1 MPSGRRRTTNSH
13 RGNIMPISRRTLL
26 TTLAATPF
34 ASLLSRPAFAAY
46 PDKPIRLIV
55 PFAAGGNADLVAR
68 IVAEGMSPSLGQ
80 AIVVESRAGAGGSI
94 GAAMVATSPPDGYI
108 LLTGSNGPLTVNPF
122 VQAKLNYD
130 PLKDFVAIGLANL
143 APHAIVLHNS
153 VQAKSVAELVAL
165 PKKQQITLGTSGVGS
180 ASHLTLAR
188 FNAATG
194 ANIVHVPYRGGGA
207 LIPDVLAGTVS
218 GAMTEVS
225 TLLEHHNQGKV
236 RILAVAWSR
245 RPAKTPDVPT
255 MIEQGV
261 KDFTAAS
268 YVGVLAPA
276 KTPPEAVAL
285 LEKALIKALADKGTQ
300 DKFLASG
307 AELVPAELQTSKGFT
322 DYIKKDYE
330 NSKEAAKIAGL
341 KPE

>member
-1 MPSGRRRTTNSH
+1 MSL
-13 RGNIMPISRRTLL
+13 SRRTLL
-26 TTLAATPF
+26 ATLAATPF

-55 PFAAGGNADLVAR
+55 PFAAGGNADLV
-68 IVAEGMSPSLGQ
+68 VY
-80 AIVVESRAGAGGSI
+80 SRAGAGDSI
-94 GAAMVATSPPDGYI
+94 GAAMVAPSPPDGYI

-165 PKKQQITLGTSGVGS
+165 SKKQQITLGTSGVGS

-236 RILAVAWSR
+236 HILAVAASKR
-245 RPAKTPDVPT
+245 LAKISDVPT

-276 KTPPEAVAL
+276 KTPPEIVAM
-285 LEKALIKALADKGTQ
+285 LEKALVKALADKGTQ

>member
-1 MPSGRRRTTNSH
+1 MT
-13 RGNIMPISRRTLL
+13 ISRRTLL
-26 TTLAATPF
+26 TAVAATPLV
-34 ASLLSRPAFAAY
+34 SLLSRTAFAAY

-80 AIVVESRAGAGGSI
+80 PIIVETRAGAGGSL
-94 GAAMVATSPPDGYI
+94 GAAAVATSAPDGYT

-153 VQAKSVAELVAL
+153 VQVKNVAELVAL
-165 PKKQQITLGTSGVGS
+165 SKQKQITLGTSGVGS

-236 RILAVAWSR
+236 RILAVAWNR

-276 KTPPEAVAL
+276 KTPPEVVAM
-285 LEKALIKALADKGTQ
+285 LEKALIKALADKATQ
-300 DKFLASG
+300 NKFIASG
-307 AELVPAELQTSKGFT
+307 AELVPPELQTSKGFT
-322 DYIKKDYE
+322 DYIRKEFD
-330 NSKEAAKIAGL
+330 NSKQAAQIAGL

>member
-1 MPSGRRRTTNSH
+1 MSL
-13 RGNIMPISRRTLL
+13 SRRTLL
-26 TTLAATPF
+26 TTLAAAPL

-80 AIVVESRAGAGGSI
+80 PIIVETRAGAGGSL
-94 GAAMVATSPPDGYI
+94 GAAAVAIAPADGYT
-108 LLTGSNGPLTVNPF
+108 LLAGSNGPLTVNPF

-130 PLKDFVAIGLANL
+130 PLKDFVAVGLANL

-153 VQAKSVAELVAL
+153 VQVKDVGELIAL
-165 PKKQQITLGTSGVGS
+165 SKQKQITLGTSGVGS

-188 FNAATG
+188 FNAQTG
-194 ANIVHVPYRGGGA
+194 ANLVHVPYRGGGA

-236 RILAVAWSR
+236 RILAVAWNR
-245 RPAKTPDVPT
+245 PPAKTPDVPT

-276 KTPPEAVAL
+276 KAPPEVVAL
-285 LEKALIKALADKGTQ
+285 LEKALVKALAD
-300 DKFLASG
+300 
-307 AELVPAELQTSKGFT
+307 
-322 DYIKKDYE
+322 
-330 NSKEAAKIAGL
+330 
-341 KPE
+341 